1 MVETLLE
8 VRQLSKTFRYRT
20 GWFHRQTVEAV
31 KPLSFTLRERQTL
44 AIIGENGSG
53 KSTLAKMLAGMVEPT
68 SGELLIDDH
77 PLTFGDYSY
86 RSQKI
91 RMIFQ
96 DPSTSLNPRQR
107 ISQILDFPL
116 RLNTDLDAEARQK
129 QIIDT
134 LRMVGL
140 LPDHV
145 SYYPHML
152 APGQKQRLGLARA
165 LILRP
170 KVIICDEA
178 LASLDMSMRSQLIN
192 LMLELQ
198 EKQGISYIYVT
209 QHLGMMKHIS
219 DQVLVMHNGEVVERG
234 STGRCAGLAAARP
247 DPAPDRRPLRGSP
260 HRRRLAQ
267 RREIA
272 GRQRQGRPSRRPCHS
287 GGREKTLRRQR
298 PAVKAA
304 QRVVKNPGA
313 KPAYYP

>member
-8 VRQLSKTFRYRT
+8 VRNLSKTFRYRT

-53 KSTLAKMLAGMVEPT
+53 KSTLAKMLAGMVEPST
-68 SGELLIDDH
+68 GE
-77 PLTFGDYSY
+77 
-86 RSQKI
+86 
-91 RMIFQ
+91 
-96 DPSTSLNPRQR
+96 
-107 ISQILDFPL
+107 
-116 RLNTDLDAEARQK
+116 RLNTDLEPEARQK
-129 QIIDT
+129 QIIET

-170 KVIICDEA
+170 KVIVCDEA

-219 DQVLVMHNGEVVERG
+219 DQVLVMHQGEVVERG
-234 STGRCAGLAAARP
+234 STADVLAS
-247 DPAPDRRPLRGSP
+247 PL
-260 HRRRLAQ
+260 HDLTKRL
-267 RREIA
+267 IA
-272 GRQRQGRPSRRPCHS
+272 GHFGEALTADAWRKDG
-287 GGREKTLRRQR
+287 K
-298 PAVKAA
+298 
-304 QRVVKNPGA
+304 
-313 KPAYYP
+313 

>member
-8 VRQLSKTFRYRT
+8 VRNLSKTFRYRT

-53 KSTLAKMLAGMVEPT
+53 KSTLAKMLAGMVEPST
-68 SGELLIDDH
+68 GELLIDDR
-77 PLTFGDYSY
+77 PLAFGDYSF

-96 DPSTSLNPRQR
+96 DPSTSLNPR
-107 ISQILDFPL
+107 
-116 RLNTDLDAEARQK
+116 LNTDLEPEARQK
-129 QIIDT
+129 QIIET

-170 KVIICDEA
+170 KVIVCDEA

-219 DQVLVMHNGEVVERG
+219 DQVLVMHQGEVVERG
-234 STGRCAGLAAARP
+234 STADVLAS
-247 DPAPDRRPLRGSP
+247 PL
-260 HRRRLAQ
+260 HDLTKRL
-267 RREIA
+267 IA
-272 GRQRQGRPSRRPCHS
+272 GHFGEALTADAWRKDG
-287 GGREKTLRRQR
+287 K
-298 PAVKAA
+298 
-304 QRVVKNPGA
+304 
-313 KPAYYP
+313 